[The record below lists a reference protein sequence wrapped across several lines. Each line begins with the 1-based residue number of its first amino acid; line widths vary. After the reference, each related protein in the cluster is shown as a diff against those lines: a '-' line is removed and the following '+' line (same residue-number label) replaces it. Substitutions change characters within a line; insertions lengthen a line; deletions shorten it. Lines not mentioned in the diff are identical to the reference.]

1 MNSRPLPYQ
10 GSALP
15 LSYTGVVGA
24 EDEVRTRAPQL
35 GRLMLYRLSYFRIF
49 LKILPFQNKS
59 PILFCRALVGED
71 GFEPPKVKTSRFTV
85 CPIWPLWYSPKILL
99 RTFEPM
105 EGIEPTT
112 PRLQITCSGQLSY
125 IGNVFCFPSGRF
137 VSQRDCKGR
146 HYFLICKSFQ
156 SFFDI
161 FSKSFAKIFSSSS
174 VVKPHSCFNS
184 CWVPW
189 LR

>member
-24 EDEVRTRAPQL
+24 EDEVRTRDPQL
-35 GRLMLYRLSYFRIF
+35 GRLMLYRLSYFR
-49 LKILPFQNKS
+49 LKKARKLVG
-59 PILFCRALVGED
+59 LVVGED

-125 IGNVFCFPSGRF
+125 IGNIVLFPFRSLF
-137 VSQRDCKGR
+137 
-146 HYFLICKSFQ
+146 
-156 SFFDI
+156 
-161 FSKSFAKIFSSSS
+161 
-174 VVKPHSCFNS
+174 P
-184 CWVPW
+184 
-189 LR
+189 